1 MSIVEYEVGDGV
13 ARITLNR
20 PEKLNAIVSAMRIEL
35 ARHLAAAIEDDN
47 VRVIVV
53 AGEGRAFCAGQDVLE
68 IKDRSFGEDRRSEEY
83 IRIFHSL
90 RTSPKPTIARLHGH
104 VAGAGMILALMFDLR
119 IAGESLKMGM
129 TEIGLGMPVRFYNDL
144 IRKICGE
151 AALRRIVLYSDFIGT
166 DEALRFNAITE
177 LHPDHGLDARIDQ
190 LAGRL
195 AGHLPSAVHHTK
207 KDWADTSE
215 GWFGEMIERVRK
227 GGDRWE
233 PAWKS

>member
-1 MSIVEYEVGDGV
+1 MSIVEYEVRDSV

-20 PEKLNAIVSAMRIEL
+20 PEKLNAIVSEMRVEL
-35 ARHLAAAIEDDN
+35 AMYLEAAVADDD

-53 AGEGRAFCAGQDVLE
+53 GSAGRAFCAGQDVEE
-68 IKDRSFGEDRRSEEY
+68 IKDKSFTEEQRSEEY
-83 IRIFHSL
+83 FRIFHTL
-90 RTSPKPTIARLHGH
+90 RTSPKPTIARLNGY

-151 AALRRIVLYSDFIGT
+151 AALRRIVLYSDFIST
-166 DEALRFNAITE
+166 EEALRYGAATE
-177 LHPDHGLDARIDQ
+177 IHPDATLDARIDE
-190 LAGRL
+190 LAARL
-195 AGHLPSAVHHTK
+195 AGHLPSAVHRTK
-207 KDWADTSE
+207 QDWAEATE
-215 GWFGEMIERVRK
+215 GWYGEMIERVRK

-233 PAWKS
+233 PVWKN